1 MVKWNKNYTETDQI
15 QSTSSYV
22 RLVLAP
28 VAPDPVA
35 PDPVAPDPV
44 DPIAPL
50 NTSNEKTM
58 ESSFTEF
65 NSNPGMFLLVRSSS
79 LYNEPMLISGSCR
92 RGAASVNKLCR
103 HVGHVL
109 FMRNQC
115 AKLSE
120 LNM

>member
-28 VAPDPVA
+28 VAPDPVD
-35 PDPVAPDPV
+35 PDPVAP
-44 DPIAPL
+44 L
-50 NTSNEKTM
+50 NKSNEKTM
-58 ESSFTEF
+58 ESSFTEL

-109 FMRNQC
+109 FMCNQC